1 MLFFLRVLSRRL
13 PPLGED
19 DRLSPARQ
27 RRVVSPD
34 ETRDAP
40 DVREVASSMRSSLR
54 RLTPAL
60 LLLLSLL
67 VCCGCQSSTVTVSG
81 AAVTNQVLITGA
93 RAVHIAEGTAAT
105 IAEALT
111 AQYIAGSL
119 TADVLQTF
127 QDVVAP
133 PITAALTAARLAL
146 HTLQTAP
153 DQTTTATTI
162 QAVLE
167 LQKELTTLQGW
178 YTTHMAIPLKG
189 VSP

>member
-1 MLFFLRVLSRRL
+1 
-13 PPLGED
+13 
-19 DRLSPARQ
+19 
-27 RRVVSPD
+27 
-34 ETRDAP
+34 
-40 DVREVASSMRSSLR
+40 MRSSLR